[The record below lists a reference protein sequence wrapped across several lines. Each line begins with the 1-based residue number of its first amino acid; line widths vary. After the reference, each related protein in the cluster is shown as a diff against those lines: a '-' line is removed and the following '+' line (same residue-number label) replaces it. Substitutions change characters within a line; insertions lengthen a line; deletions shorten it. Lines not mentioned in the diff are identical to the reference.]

1 MTLTMTHMAALS
13 RALSIPRL
21 ATLMKKGVLACFA
34 VLAAGLACATDVGS
48 SAYVQAGLAAHWD
61 GIDNTVT
68 NGVRFHDSA
77 ATNWCDLSG
86 QMNNVWLPTF
96 VSVESN
102 ALYSSVVAGKSTAA
116 EINSSK
122 TGLCPTLAKLTGLN
136 HWTNDPAFTVEIVMQ
151 RVQWRYADNYFNLQN
166 VFSTPRGTA
175 GYRFNETNGF
185 FFFGPT
191 SKSNLSLMNWSA
203 GVRADAMHT
212 VSAVLG
218 NSLST
223 DILRMDGVQNTI
235 NMNDG
240 YNTVWATNF
249 TFFGNLRADIRVHAI
264 RVYSRILTQYELDR
278 NALLDRIRFLGDTDV
293 PFLVKPV
300 PDQSFDG
307 VHACSPEP
315 VVVDPAT
322 EQKLVKGTDYALS
335 YAANDRAGYAAVT
348 VTGLNAWSGHAVT
361 VPFLICS
368 SDAYRVVEYIQSTG
382 TQYID
387 TEYYPNPNTR
397 MEADLLFVGDKGDRT
412 AAKVGSSPFGC
423 EESKGLTS
431 FSMNFGAKEIQDNEL
446 FTWFEKT
453 YGQGAPVKN
462 TIINSRT
469 VRSTFTVNARTGA
482 VQYGTVTWQA
492 VPKTT
497 THAVNA
503 MSIFGAGAADG
514 LVTPFTVFGM
524 RVFGWK
530 IWDGDTLVRDFV
542 PCYRVFDLSGGLL
555 DRVSGRFFTNAGTG
569 AFSYDV
575 TTYDAAL
582 PAAYRQLGALVA
594 TGGQHIA
601 TGVYADSNT
610 AVTVEFTPYDVTA
623 QRRVFAVRT
632 TAPSAATAADLF
644 FETYVNDGGRWAC
657 CCTDGPYDSASDSA
671 GLWSSGAAAP
681 SAGTRTSLTLD
692 SHGDAFYVNGAKQ
705 VSLARSRAQS
715 SPVPIELM
723 RAGGTGE
730 EYGWA
735 KLYAAYIWQ
744 NGTLQR
750 NFVPCY
756 RVADGLTGLYDLV
769 TETFFPSAGDSPFL
783 HGTDGEVGIPHFT
796 GVYRQSSLTANTSF
810 LNLTNFT
817 FTVWTKNPDVGRFGW
832 ETERYGTLFCQGAL
846 GNQPGFACFI
856 SHNTTNGSYALTV
869 QTRNTQNQTVSL
881 SASAANLRTDG
892 KWHHVAYTYDLGA
905 GVARLYLDG
914 KVVDV
919 NTDPA
924 KMVDPS
930 LTWYIPVTLGGR
942 NGDFPMKGELAYA
955 TLWNRAITANEV
967 EYTRRHP
974 VNGMEAGLIGCW
986 SLDGGSAGLLDGVAN
1001 GAGKHTLTPVGEV
1014 GFAADEVNWHVSGL
1028 MILVR

>member
-1 MTLTMTHMAALS
+1 MTPMMTHAAALS
-13 RALSIPRL
+13 RSLSTPHL
-21 ATLMKKGVLACFA
+21 STPMKKGVLACF
-34 VLAAGLACATDVGS
+34 VLLACLACRADVGS
-48 SAYVQAGLAAHWD
+48 SAYVQAQLVAHWD

-68 NGVRFHDSA
+68 NGVRFHDPA

-86 QMNNVWLPTF
+86 QANNVWLPTF

-151 RVQWRYADNYFNLQN
+151 RVQWRYTDNYYNLQN

-185 FFFGPT
+185 YFFGPT
-191 SKSNLSLMNWSA
+191 SKANLSLMNWSA

-212 VSAVLG
+212 VSTVLG

-235 NMNDG
+235 DMNGG
-240 YNTVWATNF
+240 YNTPWSTNF

-293 PFLVKPV
+293 PFLVKPM

-307 VHACSPEP
+307 VNACTPDP

-335 YAANDRAGYAAVT
+335 YAANDRAGYATVT
-348 VTGLNAWSGHAVT
+348 VTGLNAWSGHEVT

-397 MEADLLFVGDKGDRT
+397 MEAEFLFVGDKGNRSVP
-412 AAKVGSSPFGC
+412 VGYSPFGC
-423 EESKGLTS
+423 AESNGLAS
-431 FSMNFGAKEIQDNEL
+431 FSMNFGASEVQDNQL
-446 FTWFEKT
+446 YTWFEKT

-462 TIINSRT
+462 MTINSRT
-469 VRSTFTVNARTGA
+469 VRSTFTVNAGTGA
-482 VQYGTVTWQA
+482 AQYGTVTLQA

-497 THAVNA
+497 THSVNA
-503 MSIFGAGAADG
+503 MCIFGAGGADG

-530 IWDGDTLVRDFV
+530 IWDNNTLVRDFV
-542 PCYRVFDLSGGLL
+542 PCYRVFDLSVGLL

-569 AFSYDV
+569 AFSYDIA
-575 TTYDAAL
+575 TYDAAL
-582 PAAYRQLGALVA
+582 PAAYRQLDALVA
-594 TGGQHIA
+594 TGAQHIA
-601 TGVYADSNT
+601 TGVYANSNT

-623 QRRVFAVRT
+623 QRRVFAARA
-632 TAPSAATAADLF
+632 TAPSAATADDLF
-644 FETYVNDGGRWAC
+644 FEAYVNGSGRWAC

-671 GLWSSGAAAP
+671 GLWSSGSTAP
-681 SAGTRTSLTLD
+681 SAGTKTSFTLD

-705 VSLARSRAQS
+705 VSLARSRTQN

-723 RAGGTGE
+723 RAGGTAD
-730 EYGWA
+730 EYGWG

-744 NGTLQR
+744 NGLILR

-769 TETFFPSAGDSPFL
+769 TGTFFPSEGDSPFL
-783 HGTDGEVGIPHFT
+783 RGTGGEVGIPHFT
-796 GVYRQSSLTANTSF
+796 GVYGQSRLSANTCF
-810 LNLTNFT
+810 WNLTNFS
-817 FTVWTKNPDVGRFGW
+817 FTVWTKNPDVGRYGW
-832 ETERYGTLFCQGAL
+832 ETERYGTLFSQGAL
-846 GNQPGFACFI
+846 GNQPGFACYM

-869 QTRNTQNQTVSL
+869 QTRNTQNQTVYL
-881 SASAANLRTDG
+881 RTGAETLRTDG
-892 KWHHVAYTYDLGA
+892 RWHHVAYTYDLGA

-914 KVVDV
+914 KVMDA

-942 NGDFPMKGELAYA
+942 SGEYSMMGELAYA
-955 TLWNRAITANEV
+955 TLWNRAITESEV
-967 EYTRRHP
+967 DFTRRHP
-974 VNGMEAGLIGCW
+974 VSGTEAGLIGCW
-986 SLDGGSAGLLDGVAN
+986 SLDGGDAGLLDGVAN
-1001 GAGKHTLTPVGEV
+1001 GAAEHDLTAVAEV
-1014 GFAADEVNWHVSGL
+1014 GFVADEVKWHVAGL

>member
-1 MTLTMTHMAALS
+1 MTPMMTHATALS
-13 RALSIPRL
+13 RSLSTPRL
-21 ATLMKKGVLACFA
+21 STPMKKGVLACFA
-34 VLAAGLACATDVGS
+34 LLACLACRADVGS
-48 SAYVQAGLAAHWD
+48 SAYVQAQLVAHWD
-61 GIDNTVT
+61 GIDNTMT
-68 NGVRFHDSA
+68 NGVRFHDPA

-86 QMNNVWLPTF
+86 QTNNVWLPTF

-151 RVQWRYADNYFNLQN
+151 RVQWRYTDNYYNLQN

-185 FFFGPT
+185 YFFGPT
-191 SKSNLSLMNWSA
+191 SKANLSLMNWSA

-212 VSAVLG
+212 VSTVLG

-235 NMNDG
+235 NMNGG
-240 YNTVWATNF
+240 YNTGWSTNF

-264 RVYSRILTQYELDR
+264 RVYSRVLTQYELDR
-278 NALLDRIRFLGDTDV
+278 NALLDRIRFLGDTGV

-307 VHACSPEP
+307 AHACTPEP

-322 EQKLVKGTDYALS
+322 EQKLVKGADYALS
-335 YAANDRAGYAAVT
+335 YAANDRAGYASVT

-397 MEADLLFVGDKGDRT
+397 MEADLLFVGDTGNRSG
-412 AAKVGSSPFGC
+412 KVGASPFGC
-423 EESKGLTS
+423 AESNGLAS
-431 FSMNFGAKEIQDNEL
+431 FSMNFGAAKEQDNEL

-453 YGQGAPVKN
+453 YGQGAAVKKLV
-462 TIINSRT
+462 INSRT
-469 VRSTFTVNARTGA
+469 VRSTFTVNAGTGA
-482 VQYGTVTWQA
+482 TQYGTVTLEA
-492 VPKTT
+492 LLKTT
-497 THAVNA
+497 THVVNPLCL
-503 MSIFGAGAADG
+503 FGAGGADG

-542 PCYRVFDLSGGLL
+542 PCYRVFDISAGLL
-555 DRVSGRFFTNAGTG
+555 DRVSGRFFKNAGTG
-569 AFSYDV
+569 AFSY
-575 TTYDAAL
+575 TYDAAL
-582 PAAYRQLGALVA
+582 PAAYRQLDGLIA
-594 TGGQHIA
+594 TGAQHIA
-601 TGVYADSNT
+601 TGVYAASNT
-610 AVTVEFTPYDVTA
+610 TVMMEFTPYEVTA
-623 QRRVFAVRT
+623 QRRMFAARA
-632 TAPSAATAADLF
+632 TAPSGATADDLF
-644 FETYVNDGGRWAC
+644 FEAYVKDNNRWAC
-657 CCTDGPYDSASDSA
+657 CCTDGPYDSVSDSA
-671 GLWSSGAAAP
+671 GLWSAGSAAP

-692 SHGDAFYVNGAKQ
+692 SYGDAFYVNGVKQ
-705 VSLARSRAQS
+705 VSLARSRTQT
-715 SPVPIELM
+715 SPTPIELM
-723 RAGGTGE
+723 RAGGTAD
-730 EYGWA
+730 EYGWG

-769 TETFFPSAGDSPFL
+769 TETFFPSEGDSPFL
-783 HGTDGEVGIPHFT
+783 RGTGGEVGIPHFT
-796 GVYRQSSLTANTSF
+796 GVYGQSRLSANTCF
-810 LNLTNFT
+810 WNLTNFS
-817 FTVWTKNPDVGRFGW
+817 FTVWTKNPDVGRYGW
-832 ETERYGTLFCQGAL
+832 ETERYGTLFSQGAL
-846 GNQPGFACFI
+846 GSQPGFACFM

-881 SASAANLRTDG
+881 RTGAETLRTDG
-892 KWHHVAYTYDLGA
+892 RWHHVAYTYDLGA

-914 KVVDV
+914 KVVDA

-924 KMVDPS
+924 KMVNPA
-930 LTWYIPVTLGGR
+930 LAWYCPVTLGGR
-942 NGDFPMKGELAYA
+942 NGDFPMRGKLAYA
-955 TLWNRAITANEV
+955 TLWNRAITESEV
-967 EYTRRHP
+967 ENTRRHP
-974 VNGMEAGLIGCW
+974 VSGTEAGLIGCW
-986 SLDGGSAGLLDGVAN
+986 SLDGGSAALLDGVAN
-1001 GAGKHTLTPVGEV
+1001 GAAKHDLTAVAEV
-1014 GFAADEVNWHVSGL
+1014 GFVADEVKWHVAGL